1 MSTLSPLFLSGKPAR
16 ALLDFVDLHGGI
28 DGEIGIANGG
38 AGGCGQMA
46 RSDSETGARTFDR
59 VGIAVA
65 LGTGHGKRIGGDE
78 FAQRSAFAVGGD
90 VGAFGLGDL
99 QEVASNAGQAD
110 GLCRS
115 GTFIRGWHSLQRELI
130 DGEEKG
136 GTDEKA
142 DKSAHEKIVARPA
155 IHFKQDAGPV
165 ALGNNVSI
173 FAWNYGRSVRL
184 LSTAEFPSPV

>member
-1 MSTLSPLFLSGKPAR
+1 MSTLIPLFLSGKPAR

-28 DGEIGIANGG
+28 DGEIGVANGG
-38 AGGCGQMA
+38 AGGSGQMA
-46 RSDSETGARTFDR
+46 RSGSETSAGTFDC

-65 LGTGHGKRIGGDE
+65 LGAGHGKRVGGDE
-78 FAQRSAFAVGGD
+78 FAERSAIAVGGD

-99 QEVASNAGQAD
+99 QEVASNARQAD
-110 GLCRS
+110 GLRRS
-115 GTFIRGWHSLQRELI
+115 GTFIRGRHSLQRELI
-130 DGEEKG
+130 DGKEEG

-165 ALGNNVSI
+165 SLRNNVSI
-173 FAWNYGRSVRL
+173 FAWY
-184 LSTAEFPSPV
+184 